1 MGQQAAAEAT
11 GRPVLRGATV
21 VRVPERVEA
30 KEMVAV
36 AGIGW
41 AAAVEI
47 EPAGRAEVAAG

>member
-21 VRVPERVEA
+21 VRVRERVEA

-47 EPAGRAEVAAG
+47 EPAGRVEVAAG